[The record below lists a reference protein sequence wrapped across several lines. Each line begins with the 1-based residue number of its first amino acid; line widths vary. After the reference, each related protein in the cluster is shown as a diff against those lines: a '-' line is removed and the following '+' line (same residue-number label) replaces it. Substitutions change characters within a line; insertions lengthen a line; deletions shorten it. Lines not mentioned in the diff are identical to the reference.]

1 MSRLLNL
8 VPLYGE
14 AAEEGFAVAALQAVM
29 ITDDDQSSIRLRL
42 IIEILFSFKTYLTSL
57 AKSGETDQKWPHA
70 IYRYPNFIS

>member
-1 MSRLLNL
+1 MAFLSPLLNL

-42 IIEILFSFKTYLTSL
+42 ISEIPSSFKHILLVS
-57 AKSGETDQKWPHA
+57 
-70 IYRYPNFIS
+70 

>member
-42 IIEILFSFKTYLTSL
+42 IIEIPFPSNNFQEKLTRNGCMQFKDIQILSHRGKL
-57 AKSGETDQKWPHA
+57 H
-70 IYRYPNFIS
+70 